1 MPSET
6 TTTPRHILTVTES
19 NWDLEVTQENWELT
33 LTYTDGNPI
42 TITNELVN
50 AAIEDDP
57 AATGVSLGLGT
68 AAYAETTDFATAAQ
82 GTDERVP
89 TAAGLTS
96 KFSTAKATPVDNDR
110 VAIFDSA
117 ASNAPKHTLWSSV
130 KSTLKSYFDTV
141 YAAIVHTHVSA
152 DITDASPIT
161 ASNGGK
167 VLKST
172 AEGTL
177 ESISI
182 VTASSSYLQVGVSGK
197 DGVAAFSSY
206 GNRLDG
212 TAIAE
217 IYMQRSSTAEA
228 SIRVDNLTGVR
239 EIQFPDA
246 SGTLALTSDITDAVT
261 SNTTSDGTCDLWINT
276 LTVGSVGAGGV
287 LDVQDNGTWT
297 LTDTSGNTSAS
308 TADSFSVT
316 STTDESA
323 VVTATSISVGTPT
336 TSASLSGNGNIDGTG
351 DLTIGGTGSFGSD
364 VTVDGT
370 TTTDTVQ
377 FDTTVTSATAGVGE
391 LNWNDSDGTL
401 NLGLKGGNV
410 TLQIGQESVAR
421 VVNKTGANLLES
433 QYRVVRIRSTAE
445 GGAQGQRLAVV
456 LAQANND
463 PNSVDT
469 LGLVTENINV
479 NEEGFVTTSGLVRGI
494 NTTGSLQGESWVDGD
509 VLYLSPTTA
518 GQLTKVKPQA
528 PQHTVIV
535 GFVVYA
541 HNSQGKI
548 YVKVDN
554 GYELDELHNVRISGV
569 VDGEFL
575 MYNGVDEVWGNYAI
589 DKVTVGLDQVDNTSD
604 LDKPIS
610 TATQDALDLKADWSN
625 PVRTTLTGDGT
636 TTVFA
641 ISGAG
646 SLTNPAA
653 LIVAIDGVL
662 QESGVDYSVS
672 GGNITFTDPL
682 ASGAKAVVISP
693 TNTVQ
698 VGEVTPSDGSVTSSK
713 LDPNLTLTNMTVT
726 GTAAFTSTTRP
737 TSAGTGTPAATSLM
751 TRDDVDA
758 RGGRMISVTLT
769 TDEAGDANTT
779 TLKTSATLQMT
790 LEVGTWDV
798 ECLIIVNCNNTTAG
812 NNQKLNF
819 AGTAS
824 SVGGAIYVA
833 INGATTSTT
842 YPNSRQ
848 AGIALDA
855 NYLTSGGST
864 ASYRVGR
871 IVVTA
876 SGVLSAQF
884 SQRVATAG
892 TSPTLVAGSYLRAR
906 KVS

>member
-1 MPSET
+1 MPNPLIQAVIQGAPVQVGLEGAPIRIEMKAPQGPAGPAGPNSVTST
-6 TTTPRHILTVTES
+6 TTTNFTAGNVLSSNGTTVTS
-19 NWDLEVTQENWELT
+19 LSRSGIDTRTSFPNTDVTNATTTGAADQLLRLNAG
-33 LTYTDGNPI
+33 GNAVVNI
-42 TITNELVN
+42 LIATEGVEAGEEGGDSGYFRIINTSGDAVTINN
-50 AAIEDDP
+50 A
-57 AATGVSLGLGT
+57 
-68 AAYAETTDFATAAQ
+68 
-82 GTDERVP
+82 
-89 TAAGLTS
+89 
-96 KFSTAKATPVDNDR
+96 N
-110 VAIFDSA
+110 
-117 ASNAPKHTLWSSV
+117 ASNAEVSLPTGSGTLALTSSADGLLS
-130 KSTLKSYFDTV
+130 ST
-141 YAAIVHTHVSA
+141 

-182 VTASSSYLQVGVSGK
+182 VTASSSYLQVGVLGK

-261 SNTTSDGTCDLWINT
+261 SNTTSDGTCDLDVASLIT
-276 LTVGSVGAGGV
+276 GSV
-287 LDVQDNGTWT
+287 NF
-297 LTDTSGNTSAS
+297 NTA
-308 TADSFSVT
+308 
-316 STTDESA
+316 
-323 VVTATSISVGTPT
+323 
-336 TSASLSGNGNIDGTG
+336 
-351 DLTIGGTGSFGSD
+351 
-364 VTVDGT
+364 
-370 TTTDTVQ
+370 
-377 FDTTVTSATAGVGE
+377 VTSATAGVGE

-554 GYELDELHNVRISGV
+554 GYELDELHNVRIV
-569 VDGEFL
+569 DATDGEVLLF
-575 MYNGVDEVWGNYAI
+575 NGTENVWQNFMLVPASI
-589 DKVTVGLDQVDNTSD
+589 GLDQVDNTSD
-604 LDKPIS
+604 LDKPVSLATYEAIS
-610 TATQDALDLKADWSN
+610 PILQDVPPEDSIS
-625 PVRTTLTGDGT
+625 VTLTDLGKTLTMYLSSGEITAGFPDYEGNDVDGWYWQLIRYLDSWILSVNDGVDDVYYAEMYYPTPTRFPWDAVVLGSASWNVTIGT
-636 TTVFA
+636 TAPSISAPRIGTTVIEPQGTWMFNGKWRLIFDLYNVAVGGYDFLTAPTSGSLYSFLADKTGSGLSVFA
-641 ISGAG
+641 
-646 SLTNPAA
+646 T
-653 LIVAIDGVL
+653 
-662 QESGVDYSVS
+662 
-672 GGNITFTDPL
+672 
-682 ASGAKAVVISP
+682 SP
-693 TNTVQ
+693 TIT
-698 VGEVTPSDGSVTSSK
+698 TPTFAG
-713 LDPNLTLTNMTVT
+713 
-726 GTAAFTSTTRP
+726 AASFTSTTRP
-737 TSAGTGTPAATSLM
+737 TSSGTGTPASNSLV
-751 TRDDVDA
+751 TRNDVDS
-758 RGGRMISVTLT
+758 RGGRNISVTLST
-769 TDEAGDANTT
+769 NEAGNQNTT
-779 TLKTSATLQMT
+779 TLKTATGLQMT
-790 LEVGTWDV
+790 LEAGTWDI
-798 ECLIIVNCNNTTAG
+798 ECLIMVDCNNTTAG
-812 NNQKLNF
+812 SRQKLNF
-819 AGTAS
+819 SGTS
-824 SVGGAIYVA
+824 SSFNGVVYGVD
-833 INGATTSTT
+833 NGATTTTT
-842 YPNSRQ
+842 YPNARAVGS
-848 AGIALDA
+848 AV
-855 NYLTSGGST
+855 NYERVASG
-864 ASYRVGR
+864 ASSATIRYARLVATG
-871 IVVTA
+871 

-884 SQRVATAG
+884 AQAVATAS
-892 TSPTLVAGSYLRAR
+892 TSPTLLAGSYIRAF
-906 KVS
+906 KVA

>member
-182 VTASSSYLQVGVSGK
+182 VNASSSYLQVGVSGK

-276 LTVGSVGAGGV
+276 LTVGSVGTGGV
-287 LDVQDNGTWT
+287 LDVQDNGTFNIS
-297 LTDTSGNTSAS
+297 DGGTSNLDV
-308 TADSFSVT
+308 TANGLSILNNA
-316 STTDESA
+316 DEQA
-323 VVTATSISVGTPT
+323 VVSAQNISVLTPT
-336 TSASLSGNGNIDGTG
+336 SSASLSGNGNIDGTG

-433 QYRVVRIRSTAE
+433 QYRAVRIRSAVD
-445 GGAQGQRLAVV
+445 GGAVGQRLAVV

-463 PNSVDT
+463 ANSVDT
-469 LGLVTENINV
+469 LGLVTENIDN
-479 NEEGFVTTSGLVRGI
+479 NQEGFVTTSGIVRGI
-494 NTTGSLQGESWVDGD
+494 NTTGSLQGETWVDGD

-528 PQHTVIV
+528 PEHTVIMGYV
-535 GFVVYA
+535 LYA
-541 HNSQGKI
+541 HNNQGKI

-554 GYELDELHNVRISGV
+554 GYELNELHNVRINGA

-575 MYNGVDEVWGNYAI
+575 MYNGTDEVWGNYAI
-589 DKVTVGLDQVDNTSD
+589 DKATVGLDQVDNTAD
-604 LDKPIS
+604 VDKPIS
-610 TATQDALDLKADWSN
+610 YATRVAITAAVQDVPPADIIVVFLADLNKTVSLYLSPSETVTGFSDYEANDDDGNFWKLFRTGNYWVMSVDDGVNTLYYAEMSAPTSTYYAWDVVLLGAGSWNVTLGYTSPDISAPRTGSMVIEPQGVWQFAGKWRLIIDSANIASGVYDFLISPTSATFYSILADKTGTNLIVFNQNPTLSN
-625 PVRTTLTGDGT
+625 PTVTNYTESVVSIGNSGTSKTISLTSGTFQTVTLTG
-636 TTVFA
+636 
-641 ISGAG
+641 
-646 SLTNPAA
+646 NC
-653 LIVAIDGVL
+653 
-662 QESGVDYSVS
+662 
-672 GGNITFTDPL
+672 TFTM
-682 ASGAKAVVISP
+682 P
-693 TNTVQ
+693 T
-698 VGEVTPSDGSVTSSK
+698 
-713 LDPNLTLTNMTVT
+713 
-726 GTAAFTSTTRP
+726 
-737 TSAGTGTPAATSLM
+737 
-751 TRDDVDA
+751 
-758 RGGRMISVTLT
+758 
-769 TDEAGDANTT
+769 
-779 TLKTSATLQMT
+779 
-790 LEVGTWDV
+790 
-798 ECLIIVNCNNTTAG
+798 
-812 NNQKLNF
+812 
-819 AGTAS
+819 
-824 SVGGAIYVA
+824 
-833 INGATTSTT
+833 
-842 YPNSRQ
+842 
-848 AGIALDA
+848 
-855 NYLTSGGST
+855 
-864 ASYRVGR
+864 
-871 IVVTA
+871 
-876 SGVLSAQF
+876 
-884 SQRVATAG
+884 ATAG
-892 TSPTLVAGSYLRAR
+892 KSFILKVMSGTGGFAATFTGVRWSGGTAPTITTTASRYDLVSFVADGSAWSGSILQNFT
-906 KVS
+906 V